1 MASLSNGMIVNSRDD
16 LDAIQG
22 TPQHAEFMDLLKGSI
37 YRLEKDDVAK
47 TWVVVKDTGIIEQF
61 GFLLKDF
68 PDVMP
73 PELPTYVP
81 PPSKVPQVVTMRQ
94 ARLALLGVGLLQP
107 VVDAVAAMPG
117 IEGDAARIE
126 WEYAQEVRRDS
137 ALLASL
143 ANTMQM
149 TDEQLDTLFT
159 EGAAL

>member
-1 MASLSNGMIVNSRDD
+1 MASLSNGIIVNSRDD

-22 TPQHAEFMDLLKGSI
+22 APQHAEFMDMLKGSI
-37 YRLEKDDVAK
+37 YRLEKDDAAK
-47 TWVVVKDTGIIEQF
+47 TWVVVKDASLIEQF

-68 PDVMP
+68 PDVTP
-73 PELPTYVP
+73 PELPTYVQ
-81 PPSKVPQVVTMRQ
+81 PPSKVPQAVTMRQ
-94 ARLALLGVGLLQP
+94 ARLALLGVGLLQS
-107 VVDAVAAMPG
+107 VADAMAAMPG

-143 ANTMQM
+143 ANAMQI
-149 TDEQLDTLFT
+149 TDAQLDALFT